1 MKIAYACDDNY
12 IVHTGISLLSLLD
25 NNKEVEDLTI
35 YLISVNI
42 SEDNVL
48 KIQSIVDEYKRKLVV
63 IPFKQLSP
71 NLKLSNLGR
80 HIETVYAK
88 LFFGNI
94 EEADKIIYLDSDII
108 INDSLQEMW
117 EEDLGDNYF
126 GLVKTITK
134 DYCHALGLSRKDV
147 FYNDGV
153 AVVNAKL
160 LRENNMNDTFIEF
173 IDSYNGNPP
182 VLSEGTINVV
192 CKNRIKTIHP
202 KFNFGASLLMFNNS
216 ELSLFANEKEFY
228 SENILDEARKNP
240 VVIHYL
246 SGWFKRPWEIDCLH
260 PLKDKYNYYKAKS
273 YWKNHSLTHKDLP
286 RNMVIL
292 KTLMKYLPAKVIKS
306 LMEIKRIAQGK

>member
-1 MKIAYACDDNY
+1 MRVAYACDDNY

-25 NNKEVEDLTI
+25 HNKEVEDLKI

-42 SEDNVL
+42 SKENIN
-48 KIQSIVDEYKRKLVV
+48 KIQTIVDEFVRELIV
-63 IPFKQLSP
+63 IPFKELSP

-94 EEADKIIYLDSDII
+94 IGEDKIIYLDSDII

-117 EEDLGDNYF
+117 SLDLGNNYF

-134 DYCHALGLSRKDV
+134 DYCVALGLSREQP

-153 AVVNAKL
+153 AIVNAKL
-160 LRENNMNDTFIEF
+160 LREDNMANVF
-173 IDSYNGNPP
+173 IDFINSYNGNPP

-192 CKNRIKTIHP
+192 CKERIETIHP
-202 KFNFGASLLMFNNS
+202 KFNFGSAFLMFNNK
-216 ELSLFANEKEFY
+216 ELSLFADENEY
-228 SENILDEARKNP
+228 YPANIINEARENP

-246 SGWFKRPWEIDCLH
+246 SGWFKRPWENGCSH
-260 PLKDKYNYYKAKS
+260 PLRDKYNYYKGRS
-273 YWKNHSLTHKDLP
+273 IWKDYPLTNKELP
-286 RNMVIL
+286 RNVKLL
-292 KTLMKYLPAKVIKS
+292 KTLMKIFPANFVKL
-306 LMEIKRIAQGK
+306 LMEQKRKLLIK